1 MGHCVEHDPFYHIHQ
16 FQIFSE
22 ERFREIRG
30 QSFWSVSPELNFTL
44 GSESGHCAHHT
55 LFYPSTNIAGAV
67 FQCGFLVPFVG
78 AICRCHL
85 SVPFLSVRFLSVRFL
100 SVRFVGAV
108 CRCRFVGAICWCH
121 LLVPFLS
128 VPFLGAFFVGAIFR

>member
-85 SVPFLSVRFLSVRFL
+85 SVPFVGAVFVGAFFVGAFFVGAVCRCGL

-108 CRCRFVGAICWCH
+108 SSVPFVGAICWCR
-121 LLVPFLS
+121 FCRCR
-128 VPFLGAFFVGAIFR
+128 F